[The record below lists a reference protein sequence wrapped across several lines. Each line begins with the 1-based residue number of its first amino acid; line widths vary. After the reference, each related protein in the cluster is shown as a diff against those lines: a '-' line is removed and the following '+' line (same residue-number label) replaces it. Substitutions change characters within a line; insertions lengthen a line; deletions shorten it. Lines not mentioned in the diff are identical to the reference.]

1 MNLKSITPHQSRM
14 AQVKEA
20 AEALD
25 AQEKENAAKLPAGYR
40 YGTVPGKGPIKLGK

>member
-14 AQVKEA
+14 AQAKEA

-25 AQEKENAAKLPAGYR
+25 AQEANNIKLLPKGYR
-40 YGTVPGKGPIKLGK
+40 FGVVPGKGPVKVGK